1 MKSRIMFLI
10 ITLLLLS
17 MLTACVQT
25 SLPDD
30 LSGKIDR
37 SRTVE
42 YVVIKKEQKDDI
54 LYIFSGKEKE
64 SLEEKK
70 DVKPEKQEDVKDELD
85 EIKPEK
91 PVENEK
97 PPEDTT
103 EPKTPESEVR
113 EIPTPVTPPADNTN
127 DNDGGD
133 TQNEDTNDY
142 QIGDEPGAAV
152 IPDDGE

>member
-1 MKSRIMFLI
+1 MKSRIKIVITAILLI
-10 ITLLLLS
+10 SLLTS
-17 MLTACVQT
+17 CVQT

-42 YVVIKKEQKDDI
+42 YVVIKEEQKDDI

-64 SLEEKK
+64 TPDKK
-70 DVKPEKQEDVKDELD
+70 DEEKPEKPEDKKDELN
-85 EIKPEK
+85 EVKPEK

-97 PPEDTT
+97 PPEESTQ
-103 EPKTPESEVR
+103 PRPPESEVR
-113 EIPTPVTPPADNTN
+113 EIETPPADNSNNSGN
-127 DNDGGD
+127 DNSQNDG
-133 TQNEDTNDY
+133 NDY

-152 IPDDGE
+152 IPDDDGE